1 MIELKGEKNWAQ
13 LFLTT
18 ELLLLVGAS
27 LILFFIVTIV
37 YNRRKAKGGAIV
49 APQIMRFLIIPS
61 TTVYLFCRFI
71 LGLPR
76 EHISIKVTE
85 TILVLAAVSFIIG
98 VLNHLVFSEHNILDK
113 KKSIPKL
120 GRDLIHIILLLLSSM
135 IVVSTIWGFDIGNM
149 LTAFGLG
156 SLVVGLALQE
166 PLGNLFQGV
175 SLLLANPFQK
185 GDWVQIGSEQG
196 KVREFNWRSV
206 KLVNRNNELIVIPN
220 NLFAKEKIK
229 NLSRPSK
236 VHAEVLHIGFSYND
250 DPKVVKEV
258 LLNLSLES
266 ESVLNRP
273 QPEIHTVSYED
284 FYIKYAIKIYVRDY
298 TNILDIR
305 DEIMTNIYAI
315 AQQNNLEI
323 PYPIQRYTRLESK
336 K

>member
-229 NLSRPSK
+229 
-236 VHAEVLHIGFSYND
+236 
-250 DPKVVKEV
+250 
-258 LLNLSLES
+258 
-266 ESVLNRP
+266 
-273 QPEIHTVSYED
+273 
-284 FYIKYAIKIYVRDY
+284 
-298 TNILDIR
+298 
-305 DEIMTNIYAI
+305 
-315 AQQNNLEI
+315 I